1 MTKIVCDKCGK
12 EFRNN
17 PFLPVKFPAIE
28 IYYRISLIEPLKELD
43 LCDNCKKQ
51 VREFIFGEKPEDK

>member
-1 MTKIVCDKCGK
+1 MTKIVCDRCGE
-12 EFRNN
+12 EFRDN
-17 PFLPVKFPAIE
+17 PFLPVKFPTIE
-28 IYYRISLIEPLKELD
+28 IYYRTSLIEPLKELD

>member
-1 MTKIVCDKCGK
+1 MTKIVCDRCGK
-12 EFRNN
+12 EFCDN
-17 PFLPVKFPAIE
+17 PFLSVKFPVIE
-28 IYYRISLIEPLKELD
+28 IYCRSNLIEPLRELD